1 MSEREEFEAEGAEL
15 GLWLADLDARLSELD
30 HQTGN
35 SRSKMKE
42 LQVR

>member
-15 GLWLADLDARLSELD
+15 GLWLADLDSRLSELD